1 MQKKEVSGLP
11 HLRAY
16 AAAQQLPILAEL
28 PDDLFTLAQAPDDP
42 FGPRRGTDIAQYSDG
57 SITATS
63 YKAFNIL
70 KLTQTRFQL
79 SVLKLLPAGAVVL
92 VPGNPLLTTI
102 LALLS
107 FLYAFVE
114 AGKKEFEEQDARVLL
129 SIYKLGS
136 HCHFSTLPAMHQQ
149 LFGETISEEA
159 LRASIE
165 LLASYRTVRL
175 HSNGEVEIK
184 ESIQLSRQ

>member
-1 MQKKEVSGLP
+1 MQKKEVSGIP

-16 AAAQQLPILAEL
+16 AAAQQLPLLAEL
-28 PDDLFTLAQAPDDP
+28 PEDLLTLEQTPDDP

-57 SITATS
+57 SVTATS
-63 YKAFNIL
+63 YKAFNLL
-70 KLTQTRFQL
+70 KLSQTRFHL

-92 VPGNPLLTTI
+92 VPGNPVFTTI
-102 LALLS
+102 LALLG

-114 AGKKEFEEQDARVLL
+114 AGKKEFKEQDAQVLL
-129 SIYKLGS
+129 CIYKLGS
-136 HCHFSTLPAMHQQ
+136 YCHLSTMPAMHRS
-149 LFGETISEEA
+149 LFGQDISEEA

-165 LLASYRTVRL
+165 LLATYRTVRL

-184 ESIQLSRQ
+184 ESINLSRQ